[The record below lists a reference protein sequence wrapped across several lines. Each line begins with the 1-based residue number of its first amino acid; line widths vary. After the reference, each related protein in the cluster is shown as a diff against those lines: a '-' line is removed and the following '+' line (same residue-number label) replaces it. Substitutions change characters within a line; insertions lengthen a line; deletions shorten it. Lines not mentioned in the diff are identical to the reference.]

1 MFKEQL
7 FTRLI
12 DFQSLT
18 LKMEVRGDFVARSQR
33 EQAND
38 LGSLSVQLDRDDL
51 LEWWP
56 LLDSLLR
63 ELLGSLNGRV
73 EECWA
78 ILMIWSTLAA
88 HLEILLSR
96 SFFLL

>member
-18 LKMEVRGDFVARSQR
+18 LKMEVRGDFVSRSQR
-33 EQAND
+33 EQANN
-38 LGSLSVQLDRDDL
+38 LGSLSVQLDCDDL

-56 LLDSLLR
+56 MLDSLLR

-73 EECWA
+73 EEC
-78 ILMIWSTLAA
+78 
-88 HLEILLSR
+88 
-96 SFFLL
+96 